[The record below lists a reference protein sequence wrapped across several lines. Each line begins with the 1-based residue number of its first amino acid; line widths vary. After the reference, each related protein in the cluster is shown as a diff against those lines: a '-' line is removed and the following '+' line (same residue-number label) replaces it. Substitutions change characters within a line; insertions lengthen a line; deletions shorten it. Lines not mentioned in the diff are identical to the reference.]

1 MLLMPRSYRFSIF
14 LIATIVT
21 AGAAFAQ
28 GPNVVGVTSGE
39 PLIISSEGLAD
50 RVGEIVY
57 DCSGQPGTPVTANLT
72 ISLNVNIT
80 NRLSTGNTLTGIVF
94 TIDTGAGPQAV
105 PVQPVL
111 VSPGLLTYNGVKFTL
126 SAAGTAA

>member
-14 LIATIVT
+14 LIATIV
-21 AGAAFAQ
+21 AAASAFAQ
-28 GPNVVGVTSGE
+28 GPNVVCVTSGE

-80 NRLSTGNTLTGIVF
+80 NRLSTGNTLTGIIF
-94 TIDTGAGPQAV
+94 TIDTGSGPQAQKN
-105 PVQPVL
+105 PPPL
-111 VSPGLLTYNGVKFTL
+111 MSPRG
-126 SAAGTAA
+126 AGFYAGEF